1 MRITIISPYFPYP
14 KRGKFYGV
22 ERYTENLAISLKDLG
37 NDVRI
42 VTTYWNG
49 GNRYDNYKGLRI
61 LRILDTGAIFK
72 EFTILN
78 AINYLTFGL
87 NLLRKKNFKFYSNSD
102 IILLNSPILFSRFF
116 KIVKIPVIP
125 IFHHFV

>member
-37 NDVRI
+37 NNVKI
-42 VTTYWNG
+42 VTSYWNG
-49 GNRYDNYKGLRI
+49 GKRYDNYKGLQI

-72 EFTILN
+72 EFAILN

-87 NLLRKKNFKFYSNSD
+87 NLLRKKNFKFYKDSD

-116 KIVKIPVIP
+116 KIIKIPVIP